1 MHLLQRHPKNHVFG
15 LVDRPEAI
23 KSILQELEQRGIAE
37 EDVQVVSR
45 QEDTQTTEPDE
56 SGSRSLEVVARAA
69 EKLSEEHEFSELYES
84 KVEAGEYLVGIP
96 TSDLIDKEAAHD
108 ILHDHGAH
116 SINYYGQWVVEE
128 LET

>member
-15 LVDRPEAI
+15 LVDRPEAV

-37 EDVQVVSR
+37 EDVQVVRR
-45 QEDTQTTEPDE
+45 QEDAQTTEHDE
-56 SGSRSLEVVARAA
+56 SGSRPLEVVARAA
-69 EKLSEEHEFSELYES
+69 EKLSEEHEFNELYES

-108 ILHDHGAH
+108 ILHEHGAR